1 MQRHRPQINRMS
13 STLRIKTM
21 ARFRGWVHAACT
33 SDEVMNDMTR
43 PWAVPPAVHGWI
55 VPSPVANRGVDA
67 RAVVRPPDDGGSCP

>member
-1 MQRHRPQINRMS
+1 
-13 STLRIKTM
+13 M

-33 SDEVMNDMTR
+33 RDEVMNDMR
-43 PWAVPPAVHGWI
+43 YDAALAGPPAVHGWI